1 MKEIKAFIHRNRIS
15 DVVLALKHEGYQYIS
30 VVDVLGL
37 MKALGAQ
44 AQQYSV
50 DLGTKVVSEIKL
62 ELVCEDD
69 QLDKAVD
76 LIEQNAKTG
85 DDVAGWIYVT
95 AIEKSVKIGGSL

>member
-15 DVVLALKHEGYQYIS
+15 DVVTALKQENYRYIS

-37 MKALGAQ
+37 MKALGTHG
-44 AQQYSV
+44 QQYSV
-50 DLGTKVVSEIKL
+50 ELGTKVVSEIKL

-69 QLDKAVD
+69 QVD
-76 LIEQNAKTG
+76 HVVDIISANAKTG

-95 AIEKSVKIGGSL
+95 PVEMSVKITGSQ